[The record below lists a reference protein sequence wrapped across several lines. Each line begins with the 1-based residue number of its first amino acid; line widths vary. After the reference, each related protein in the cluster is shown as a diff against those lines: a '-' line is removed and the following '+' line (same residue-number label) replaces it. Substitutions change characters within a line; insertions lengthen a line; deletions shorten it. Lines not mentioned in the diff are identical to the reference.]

1 MWQTC
6 DVLKFNDCKN
16 DDETE
21 KHNGHKAQADYER
34 SLVLYLLLL
43 SEIVITLRKMNI
55 KFLII
60 AIFHF

>member
-6 DVLKFNDCKN
+6 DVLKFYDCEN

-21 KHNGHKAQADYER
+21 KHNGHKAQPDNER